1 MEAKCGIPTP
11 VSGYGLGASGPFR
24 QEETS
29 VEISKITG
37 IPAHPL
43 FVHLP
48 IMAIPLTAL
57 LVLAY
62 VLRPGWR
69 RGLIYPLGA
78 LTVLTV
84 IGTILAAG
92 SGESLEEMLPE
103 ADEARK
109 ILQEHTEL
117 GDQTQTI
124 VIIFGIVTIAYLGLD
139 WLRMRR
145 RSDDASGGLLNSL
158 MKFIM
163 PLGIAAVLLGGV
175 ATVWDVRTGHSGAK
189 SVWTEEEGSTNS
201 GSSGEEQESDKDG
214 DDSGLSAPKP
224 TL

>member
-1 MEAKCGIPTP
+1 M
-11 VSGYGLGASGPFR
+11 
-24 QEETS
+24 
-29 VEISKITG
+29 EISKITG

-57 LVLAY
+57 LVLVY

-84 IGTILAAG
+84 IGTVLAAG
-92 SGESLEEMLPE
+92 SGEKLEEMLPE

-139 WLRMRR
+139 WLRMRQQ
-145 RSDDASGGLLNSL
+145 SESSQTGLLSTL
-158 MKFIM
+158 MKAMM
-163 PLGIAAVLLGGV
+163 PLGVAAVLLGGM

-189 SVWTEEEGSTNS
+189 SVWAEEG
-201 GSSGEEQESDKDG
+201 QESGTGATGDESDEG
-214 DDSGLSAPKP
+214 DEDDDSGLLAPIP
-224 TL
+224 AV

>member
-1 MEAKCGIPTP
+1 M
-11 VSGYGLGASGPFR
+11 
-24 QEETS
+24 
-29 VEISKITG
+29 EISKITG

-57 LVLAY
+57 LLLVYLLWPAS
-62 VLRPGWR
+62 R
-69 RGLIYPLGA
+69 RGLIYPLGV
-78 LTVLTV
+78 LTVVTV

-109 ILQEHTEL
+109 VLQEHTEL

-124 VIIFGIVTIAYLGLD
+124 VIIFGVVTIAYLGLD

-145 RSDDASGGLLNSL
+145 KSNDSASGPIATMMKLL
-158 MKFIM
+158 M
-163 PLGIAAVLLGGV
+163 PLGIAAVLLGGL

-189 SVWTEEEGSTNS
+189 SVWAEEELTNGSGGGGDEGSDSDDDDDES
-201 GSSGEEQESDKDG
+201 GQVMVSSD
-214 DDSGLSAPKP
+214 L
-224 TL
+224 